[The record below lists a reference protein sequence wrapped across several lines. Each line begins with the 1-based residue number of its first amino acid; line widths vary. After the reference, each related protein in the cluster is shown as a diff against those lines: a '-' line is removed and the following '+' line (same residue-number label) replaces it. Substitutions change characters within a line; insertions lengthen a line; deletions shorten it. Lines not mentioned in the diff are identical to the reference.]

1 MQLTSA
7 RAKTTRNT
15 SRPKGQIA
23 GLYFVLP
30 ALFLYAIF
38 FLYPFFRTI
47 YLSMTDW
54 NGVVPPVFTGL
65 ENYKRLLGDSQM
77 WHSLWN
83 NVLWVVFGTAAP
95 IIIGLF
101 LSVVLWTG
109 ARGSLAFRTIYF
121 LPVVVSPV
129 VIGVI
134 WSWIYNPLFG
144 VLNRSLRDM
153 GLGKFARGWLGEP
166 DTALYAV
173 LVAAIWSY
181 IGFCVVVLYSGLQ
194 KVDSQ
199 LVDAAKIDGA
209 NAWTRFHHVIIPQ
222 ISSVL
227 TMVLVY
233 TVIGGF
239 NVFDLV
245 WIMTRGGPNNASEVI
260 ASYTYEKAFTGESE
274 VGYGSALSIVMT
286 IIALLAAIVTLRL
299 RGQEEEA

>member
-7 RAKTTRNT
+7 TPKQARSKTKR
-15 SRPKGQIA
+15 RQQWV

-30 ALFLYAIF
+30 ALLLYAVF
-38 FLYPFFRTI
+38 FIYPFFRTI

-54 NGVVPPVFTGL
+54 NGVLPPMFTGTQ
-65 ENYKRLLGDSQM
+65 NYQRLLNDSQM
-77 WHSLWN
+77 WHSLKN
-83 NVLWVVFGTAAP
+83 NVIWVIFGTAAP

-101 LSVVLWTG
+101 LSVMLWSGTK
-109 ARGSLAFRTIYF
+109 GSLAFRTIYF

-144 VLNRSLRDM
+144 VLNRFLRDI
-153 GLGKFARGWLGEP
+153 GLGNLAKGWLGEP
-166 DTALYAV
+166 ATALYAV
-173 LVAAIWSY
+173 LVTAIWSY
-181 IGFCVVVLYSGLQ
+181 IGFCVVVLFAGLQ
-194 KVDSQ
+194 KVDTQ

-209 NAWTRFHHVIIPQ
+209 NAWIRFRHVIIPQ

-245 WIMTRGGPNNASEVI
+245 WIMTKGGPNNASEVI
-260 ASYTYEKAFTGESE
+260 ASYTYEKAFTGETE

-286 IIALLAAIVTLRL
+286 VIALIAAIITLRL
-299 RGQEEEA
+299 RGQQEDA

>member
-7 RAKTTRNT
+7 TRKPVKRS
-15 SRPKGQIA
+15 SRPKGQLV

-30 ALFLYAIF
+30 ALLLYAVF
-38 FLYPFFRTI
+38 FLYPFVRTI
-47 YLSMTDW
+47 YLSMTEW
-54 NGVVPPVFTGL
+54 NGVVAPVFTGL
-65 ENYKRLLGDSQM
+65 ENYQRLLGDSQM

-83 NVLWVVFGTAAP
+83 NVIWVVLGTAAP

-109 ARGSLAFRTIYF
+109 ARGSLFFRTIYF

-129 VIGVI
+129 IIGVI
-134 WSWIYNPLFG
+134 WNWIYNPLFG
-144 VLNRSLRDM
+144 ILNRGLRDI
-153 GLGKFARGWLGEP
+153 GLGNLARGWLGEP
-166 DTALYAV
+166 STALYAV
-173 LVAAIWSY
+173 MVTAIWSY

-209 NAWTRFHHVIIPQ
+209 NAWTRFRHVIIPQ

-239 NVFDLV
+239 NVFDLI
-245 WIMTRGGPNNASEVI
+245 WIMTKGGPANASEVI
-260 ASYTYEKAFTGESE
+260 ATYTYAKAFQENE
-274 VGYGSALSIVMT
+274 VGYGAALSMVMT
-286 IIALLAAIVTLRL
+286 LIALVAAIITLRL
-299 RGQEEEA
+299 RGKEEVA

>member
-7 RAKTTRNT
+7 TRKPVKSS
-15 SRPKGQIA
+15 SRPKQQFVGF
-23 GLYFVLP
+23 YFVLP
-30 ALFLYAIF
+30 ALLLYAIF

-47 YLSMTDW
+47 YLSMTEW
-54 NGVVPPVFTGL
+54 NGVVAPVFTGL
-65 ENYKRLLGDSQM
+65 KNYKRLLGDSQM
-77 WHSLWN
+77 WSSLGN
-83 NVLWVVFGTAAP
+83 NVIWVILGTAAP

-101 LSVVLWTG
+101 LSVVLWSG
-109 ARGSLAFRTIYF
+109 ARGSLFFRTIYF

-129 VIGVI
+129 IIGVI
-134 WSWIYNPLFG
+134 WNWIYNPLFG
-144 VLNRSLRDM
+144 ILNRTLRNI
-153 GLGKFARGWLGEP
+153 GLGNLAKGWLGEP
-166 DTALYAV
+166 STALYAV
-173 LVAAIWSY
+173 LVTAIWSY

-209 NAWTRFHHVIIPQ
+209 NAWTRFRHVIIPQ

-245 WIMTRGGPNNASEVI
+245 WIMTRGGPANASEVI
-260 ASYTYEKAFTGESE
+260 ATYTYGKAFQENE
-274 VGYGSALSIVMT
+274 VGYGAALSMVMT
-286 IIALLAAIVTLRL
+286 VIALIAAIITLRL
-299 RGQEEEA
+299 RGKEEVA

>member
-7 RAKTTRNT
+7 TRKPVKSS
-15 SRPKGQIA
+15 SRPKQQFV

-30 ALFLYAIF
+30 ALLLYTIF

-47 YLSMTDW
+47 YLSMTEW
-54 NGVVPPVFTGL
+54 NGVVAPVFTGL
-65 ENYKRLLGDSQM
+65 ENYQRLLSDSQM
-77 WHSLWN
+77 WSSLGN
-83 NVLWVVFGTAAP
+83 NVIWVILGTAAP

-101 LSVVLWTG
+101 LSVVLWSG
-109 ARGSLAFRTIYF
+109 AKGSLFFRTIYF

-129 VIGVI
+129 IIGVI
-134 WSWIYNPLFG
+134 WNWIYNPLFG
-144 VLNRSLRDM
+144 ILNRTLRDI
-153 GLGKFARGWLGEP
+153 GLGNLAKGWLGEP
-166 DTALYAV
+166 STALYAV
-173 LVAAIWSY
+173 MVTAIWSY

-209 NAWTRFHHVIIPQ
+209 NAWTRFRHVIIPQ

-245 WIMTRGGPNNASEVI
+245 WIMTRGGPANASEVI
-260 ASYTYEKAFTGESE
+260 ATYTYGKAFQENE
-274 VGYGSALSIVMT
+274 VGYGAALSMVMT
-286 IIALLAAIVTLRL
+286 VIALIAAIITLRL
-299 RGQEEEA
+299 RGKEEVA

>member
-1 MQLTSA
+1 MQRSSA
-7 RAKTTRNT
+7 RVKPAKLT
-15 SRPKGQIA
+15 SRPKGQWV

-38 FLYPFFRTI
+38 FIYPFLRTI

-54 NGVVPPVFTGL
+54 NGVLASNFTGL
-65 ENYKRLLGDSQM
+65 ENYKRLLNDPLM
-77 WHSLWN
+77 WNSLRN
-83 NVLWVVFGTAAP
+83 NVIWVIFGTAAP

-101 LSVVLWTG
+101 LSVVLWSG
-109 ARGSLAFRTIYF
+109 ARGSLLFRTIYF

-134 WSWIYNPLFG
+134 WSWIYNPIFG
-144 VLNRSLRDM
+144 VLNKSLKIL
-153 GLGKFARGWLGEP
+153 GLGNLAKGWLGEP
-166 DTALYAV
+166 STALYAV
-173 LVAAIWSY
+173 LVTAIWSY

-194 KVDSQ
+194 KVDTQ

-209 NAWTRFHHVIIPQ
+209 NAWTRFRHVIIPQ

-260 ASYTYEKAFTGESE
+260 ASYTYQTAFTGESE
-274 VGYGSALSIVMT
+274 VGYGSALSVVMT
-286 IIALLAAIVTLRL
+286 VIALIAAAITLRL
-299 RGQEEEA
+299 RGQQEEA

>member
-7 RAKTTRNT
+7 RAKTTKST
-15 SRPKGQIA
+15 SRPKQQLV

-30 ALFLYAIF
+30 ALLLYAIF

-47 YLSMTDW
+47 YLSMTEW
-54 NGVVPPVFTGL
+54 NGVVTPVFTGL
-65 ENYKRLLGDSQM
+65 ENYKRLLSDSQM
-77 WHSLWN
+77 WSSLGN
-83 NVLWVVFGTAAP
+83 NVIWVVLGTAAP

-101 LSVVLWTG
+101 LSVVLWSG
-109 ARGSLAFRTIYF
+109 ARGSLFFRTIYF

-129 VIGVI
+129 IIGVI
-134 WSWIYNPLFG
+134 WNWIYNPLFG
-144 VLNRSLRDM
+144 ILNRTLRDI
-153 GLGKFARGWLGEP
+153 GLGNLAKGWLGEP
-166 DTALYAV
+166 STALYAV
-173 LVAAIWSY
+173 MITAIWSY

-209 NAWTRFHHVIIPQ
+209 NAWTRFRHVIIPQ

-245 WIMTRGGPNNASEVI
+245 WIMTRGGPANASEVI
-260 ASYTYEKAFTGESE
+260 ATYTYGKAFQENE
-274 VGYGSALSIVMT
+274 VGYGAALSMVMT
-286 IIALLAAIVTLRL
+286 IIALIAAIITLRL
-299 RGQEEEA
+299 RGKEEVA

>member
-7 RAKTTRNT
+7 TRRPAKSS
-15 SRPKGQIA
+15 SRPKQQLV

-30 ALFLYAIF
+30 ALLLYAIF

-47 YLSMTDW
+47 YLSMTEW
-54 NGVVPPVFTGL
+54 NGVVAPVFTGL
-65 ENYKRLLGDSQM
+65 ENYQRLLSDKQM
-77 WHSLWN
+77 WFSLRN
-83 NVLWVVFGTAAP
+83 NLIWVILGTAAP

-101 LSVVLWTG
+101 LSVVLWSGT
-109 ARGSLAFRTIYF
+109 RGSLFFRTIYF

-129 VIGVI
+129 IIGVI

-144 VLNRSLRDM
+144 ILNYSLRSV
-153 GLGKFARGWLGEP
+153 GLGNLAKGWLGEP
-166 DTALYAV
+166 STALYAV
-173 LVAAIWSY
+173 MTTAIWSY

-194 KVDSQ
+194 KVDTQ

-209 NAWTRFHHVIIPQ
+209 NAWTRFRHVIIPQ

-245 WIMTRGGPNNASEVI
+245 FIMTKGGPANASEVI
-260 ASYTYEKAFTGESE
+260 ASYTYEKAFQENE
-274 VGYGSALSIVMT
+274 VGYGAALSMVMT
-286 IIALLAAIVTLRL
+286 LIALIAAIITLRI
-299 RGQEEEA
+299 RGREEVA

>member
-7 RAKTTRNT
+7 RAKPARST
-15 SRPKGQIA
+15 SRPKGQLV
-23 GLYFVLP
+23 GFYFVLP
-30 ALFLYAIF
+30 ALLLYAVF
-38 FLYPFFRTI
+38 FLYPFLRTI

-54 NGVVPPVFTGL
+54 NGVVTPVFTGL
-65 ENYKRLLGDSQM
+65 QNYQRLLSDSQM
-77 WHSLWN
+77 WSSLGN
-83 NVLWVVFGTAAP
+83 NVIWVVIGTAAP

-109 ARGSLAFRTIYF
+109 ARGSLFFRTIYF

-129 VIGVI
+129 IIGVI

-144 VLNRSLRDM
+144 ILNYSLRSV
-153 GLGKFARGWLGEP
+153 GLGGLAKGWLGEP
-166 DTALYAV
+166 STALYAV
-173 LVAAIWSY
+173 LVTAIWSY

-209 NAWTRFHHVIIPQ
+209 NAWTRFRHVIIPQ

-245 WIMTRGGPNNASEVI
+245 FIMTRGGPANASEVI
-260 ASYTYEKAFTGESE
+260 ASYTYEKAFQENE
-274 VGYGSALSIVMT
+274 VGYGAALSMVMT
-286 IIALLAAIVTLRL
+286 LIALIAAIITLRL
-299 RGQEEEA
+299 RGREEVA